1 MVGRRKSKQARFKG
15 SNRSRRLKEE
25 DRISQLPDPLIC
37 HILSHLPTKEAVS
50 TSVLSTRWKTL
61 WLWVPSLELN
71 SRKLPDLSAFSCYGN
86 RFFDSSRV
94 SHINELKLIIADIR
108 FINGDDYDSSCFTSW
123 IDAAI
128 KRKVQHLYVRFP
140 LNSCLDVM
148 PLSVCNSESSV
159 SLKLHLVALP
169 NGDFVSLP
177 CLKTLHLNTVCYP
190 DETTFERL
198 VSSCPVLEELE
209 VKGSVSCKAKV
220 FRVLSKSLKRVVIS
234 LRFSLF
240 HLGSEVEVDTPRLR
254 FLRIDENLSERF
266 VITDMDSNVKLDLR
280 LRSGMVFD
288 KAYLS
293 KKKRLRNFLPQI
305 SKVRDMFI
313 HLDTFKLLYE
323 YSKLESLPQF
333 GCMSRLQVAL
343 YYNHSKWLPTFL
355 ESFPNLKFL
364 ILVCYDDDSEETCSE
379 EMNHFSFSHV
389 PQCLLS
395 SLESVDF
402 KVPIRGLGVQMEL
415 VRYFLKNSAV
425 LKKLTLPL
433 PYDAIQ
439 IQDDFVKKLL
449 KIKRRST
456 ECEVV
461 FL

>member
-254 FLRIDENLSERF
+254 FLRIDENLSER
-266 VITDMDSNVKLDLR
+266 
-280 LRSGMVFD
+280 
-288 KAYLS
+288 
-293 KKKRLRNFLPQI
+293 LRNFLPQI